1 MLAFSMKKI
10 LLIEDDLTYSKIIK
24 KFLEKNEY
32 NVITTTKL
40 SEAYGLLER
49 ETPELIITDYRLP
62 DGTGMEILEKVINS
76 KNNTPVILI
85 TNYSDIRTAVKSM
98 KMGAFEY
105 ITKPVNP
112 DELLSSVNDAFN
124 KRTMELNSGTS
135 QPAKPASAPAAEVA
149 GSFARGSRVARHIG
163 PGRGLLAPR
172 GMSVRVL
179 RECGTGKAR
188 IARTTRHKR

>member
-105 ITKPVNP
+105 ITK
-112 DELLSSVNDAFN
+112 
-124 KRTMELNSGTS
+124 SGRIVVDR
-135 QPAKPASAPAAEVA
+135 K
-149 GSFARGSRVARHIG
+149 
-163 PGRGLLAPR
+163 GRFQQ
-172 GMSVRVL
+172 
-179 RECGTGKAR
+179 ED
-188 IARTTRHKR
+188 H